1 MPTSAEHH
9 LRALAELCKKRPQVF
24 GYPVQR
30 LTTPAHGRKHF
41 EKGRGAKP
49 PRGPRVDRCSRQQTI
64 VLDHTAT
71 NVGSAHVQ
79 R

>member
-49 PRGPRVDRCSRQQTI
+49 PRGPFPQTSPKRLPKI
-64 VLDHTAT
+64 DLIRLTLDA
-71 NVGSAHVQ
+71 
-79 R
+79 RLF